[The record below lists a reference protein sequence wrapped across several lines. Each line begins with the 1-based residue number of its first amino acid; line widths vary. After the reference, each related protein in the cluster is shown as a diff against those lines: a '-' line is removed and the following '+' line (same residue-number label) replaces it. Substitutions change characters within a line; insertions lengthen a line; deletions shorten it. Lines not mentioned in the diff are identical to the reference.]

1 MNNGESRSSKP
12 RSSLLT
18 KIFISHTGDQGL
30 VVKKLVNELRRAG
43 QHVFVD
49 LDMLPDDDVEQQIT
63 NGLES
68 AEVFV
73 LVISGPIP
81 EWTAD
86 EIEVARAYGRTRS
99 LLIIPV
105 LIGEGRVPPQLKYN
119 KAVKAG
125 DREPS
130 AYIADI
136 LAIIEGDKERK
147 ERFAARKVEVE
158 RDLAVF
164 VNEAV
169 VRQHEHEAKNRRA
182 AQLWHAA
189 GIAFLLLVL
198 VFAGASSYTA
208 LATASSVA
216 TYTSVLI
223 IGLLDLVII
232 GVLTALARYAYSLGK
247 SYMSEAL
254 KSADRIHA
262 IQFGKFF
269 LSVYGEKLSPTEVK
283 EAFQHWN
290 IDRTSTFASLDSKE
304 IDPQIYALVSQLMG
318 ALSNKKA
325 A

>member
-1 MNNGESRSSKP
+1 M
-12 RSSLLT
+12 T

-86 EIEVARAYGRTRS
+86 EIEVARAVGRARS

-119 KAVKAG
+119 KAVRAG

-136 LAIIEGDKERK
+136 LAIIEADKDRK
-147 ERFAARKVEVE
+147 ERLAAAEK
-158 RDLAVF
+158 DLAVF

-169 VRQHEHEAKNRRA
+169 VRQQEHEAKNRRA

-208 LATASSVA
+208 LTTASSVA

-232 GVLTALARYAYSLGK
+232 GVLSALARYAYSLGK

-304 IDPQIYALVSQLMG
+304 IDPQIYALVSQLVG